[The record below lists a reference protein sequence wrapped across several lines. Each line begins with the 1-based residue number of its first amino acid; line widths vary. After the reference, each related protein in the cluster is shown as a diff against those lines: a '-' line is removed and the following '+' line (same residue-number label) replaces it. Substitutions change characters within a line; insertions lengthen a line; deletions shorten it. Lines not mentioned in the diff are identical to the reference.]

1 MVGDLIDLEEENTML
16 REELKNLRE
25 EGKNLKDRIAK
36 LAWLLQ
42 NKLEEEERTSENFNE
57 KENVIVRGAQKSL
70 EPLIS
75 LEETSVNPSSFAST
89 SIALKE
95 NEDVDEKS
103 IVDIM
108 DDIIEGKMI
117 VQELDTEK
125 DEEIFKR
132 GMIKLTDAMARDIFP
147 EPTAIEFDISEEEV
161 ETEPLSE
168 DWGISGDTEVW
179 TREDRI

>member
-16 REELKNLRE
+16 REDLKDLRE
-25 EGKNLKDRIAK
+25 ENKNLKDRIAK
-36 LAWLLQ
+36 LAWLIQ
-42 NKLEEEERTSENFNE
+42 NKIEEEERTSVSFNE
-57 KENVIVRGAQKSL
+57 KEDIIEDQKSL
-70 EPLIS
+70 EPLMS
-75 LEETSVNPSSFAST
+75 LEEMSVNPSSFTST

-95 NEDVDEKS
+95 NEDLDDKS

-168 DWGISGDTEVW
+168 DWGITGDTEVW